1 MLFTQLY
8 IGSKR
13 LGRSKYMTQAHL
25 SKIEETKKDMEQH
38 LLVHQLILS
47 ENKSETHYRGAG

>member
-1 MLFTQLY
+1 
-8 IGSKR
+8 
-13 LGRSKYMTQAHL
+13 MTQAHL

-47 ENKSETHYRGAG
+47 GNMIETHYRGAG